1 MDVRDMFLVL
11 RFVAAAGV
19 CGCSCGSLCY
29 QQEAFLS
36 LEHEIC
42 TCFE

>member
-19 CGCSCGSLCY
+19 CGCSCGSLWNRR
-29 QQEAFLS
+29 EAFLS